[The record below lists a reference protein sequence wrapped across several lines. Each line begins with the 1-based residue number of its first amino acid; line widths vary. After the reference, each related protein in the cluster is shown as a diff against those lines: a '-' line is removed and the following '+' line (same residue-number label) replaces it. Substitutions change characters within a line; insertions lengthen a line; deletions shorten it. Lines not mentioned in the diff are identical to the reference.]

1 MGCAAYL
8 SLVSLCN
15 GLACLE
21 LIKVVRA
28 SIHIIGLLQAFDE
41 LLALSVA
48 VNASVLLSER
58 ICVLRCRRGL
68 SVVRWNISG
77 RSRLSA
83 PTSKKEVANTVTHGL
98 QG

>member
-28 SIHIIGLLQAFDE
+28 SIHIIGLLQALDK

-48 VNASVLLSER
+48 INARVLLS
-58 ICVLRCRRGL
+58 
-68 SVVRWNISG
+68 
-77 RSRLSA
+77 
-83 PTSKKEVANTVTHGL
+83 K
-98 QG
+98 

>member
-28 SIHIIGLLQAFDE
+28 SIHIIGLLQAFDK

-48 VNASVLLSER
+48 INARVLLS
-58 ICVLRCRRGL
+58 
-68 SVVRWNISG
+68 
-77 RSRLSA
+77 
-83 PTSKKEVANTVTHGL
+83 K
-98 QG
+98 